1 MQTRINDP
9 CVPLPRD
16 LLSFECPGLTKLEL
30 FSLVTLHSIAQ
41 NESRL
46 VNPTALSQSA
56 IALAKIHI
64 RNLNVESAKAED
76 LDPGTV
82 SEEWQD
88 TAIIYHCA
96 VRKAAE
102 VLAQLDPEASQEEWH
117 DALCRKGYDLY
128 SVLNPEQLK
137 QMKTATEIKGNG

>member
-1 MQTRINDP
+1 MQTRLNDP

-30 FSLVTLHSIAQ
+30 FSLVSLHAIAQ
-41 NESRL
+41 NQSRL
-46 VNPTALSQSA
+46 VNPAALSEAA
-56 IALAKIHI
+56 IALAKVHVKAL
-64 RNLNVESAKAED
+64 NLETATKGE

-102 VLAQLDPEASQEEWH
+102 ILAHLDPQTSQEEWH
-117 DALCRKGYDLY
+117 DALCRKGHDLY
-128 SVLNPEQLK
+128 SVLDPEQLK
-137 QMKTATEIKGNG
+137 QMKTATEVKGNG